1 MCKMTKKN
9 MSQQI
14 IKQAKKIRRNHCK
27 NLIPRSKLLKLLL
40 IKGRLIYT
48 GTMKFSFA
56 KFFNEFSVI
65 LKYFIILLIVELYY
79 LKQKLFKILQGI

>member
-1 MCKMTKKN
+1 
-9 MSQQI
+9 MSLQI
-14 IKQAKKIRRNHCK
+14 IIQAKKIRKKHCK
-27 NLIPRSKLLKLLL
+27 NLIPRSKLLKILL

-65 LKYFIILLIVELYY
+65 FKFFYNFIDSRVV
-79 LKQKLFKILQGI
+79 QFKINTF